1 MLSMISMMI
10 IIFSQGWTWTYM
22 GDLGTQSNVGEVN
35 LLPKKHT
42 WSKRV
47 DPTERNA
54 SSLLRAYGVESK
66 GRLEN
71 LDSSIRFGAV
81 F

>member
-1 MLSMISMMI
+1 MLSLISVMI
-10 IIFSQGWTWTYM
+10 IIFSRGWTWTYM
-22 GDLGTQSNVGEVN
+22 GGLGTQSNVGEVN
-35 LLPKKHT
+35 LLPKKT

-54 SSLLRAYGVESK
+54 SSLFWAYGVESK

-71 LDSSIRFGAV
+71 LDSSIRFGVV